1 MCSLTHEKV
10 AHALSLHRFRV
21 CSDLQA
27 TPCCQWR
34 RGHVG
39 MGALW
44 HARRGALDPPAGL
57 GHPERVL
64 ALTPFLATSDCR
76 PLPWWRHRCA
86 LVYDV
91 SLPFLLAIHPSSHR
105 GTCSRAAS
113 PSHDSCTCTVSYMS
127 LGYRPRSH
135 VQLNTAQ
142 CLYF

>member
-1 MCSLTHEKV
+1 MCSLTHGNE
-10 AHALSLHRFRV
+10 AYAPSLHRFHV

-39 MGALW
+39 LGALW
-44 HARRGALDPPAGL
+44 HARRGPLDLPAGL

-64 ALTPFLATSDCR
+64 ALTPFVATPDCR

-91 SLPFLLAIHPSSHR
+91 SLPSPLAIQSPLHR
-105 GTCSRAAS
+105 GSCSEAAS
-113 PSHDSCTCTVSYMS
+113 PSHDSCMCTLSHMS
-127 LGYRPRSH
+127 LGYRPGSH

-142 CLYF
+142 